1 MHLRRTYALVLIFC
15 SGVALAQDFNV
26 DSIKKAIERGK
37 EFEPKIELP
46 DIENSEGRK
55 AAQQAAERFYSRE
68 YRKRIE
74 NEVERLK
81 SEQFEEVLQ
90 GFKDQLEPESASTVL
105 ASGERIYIFI
115 SSSVP
120 LSTLRAYAFE
130 LDRINDPAIGLV
142 IRGFVGGMKR
152 FKPTLNFIQNIFQKD
167 ESCDLFSEE
176 CETYNAAMSIDPAL
190 FRKYSIRTVPA
201 IAYVRGITKEELT
214 LKGEGRSKLN
224 DREEADIVYGDIS
237 IEFSLEIIRRKT
249 RNKAVENIIKW
260 LRSGVYTR

>member
-1 MHLRRTYALVLIFC
+1 MHLRRTYALVLILC

-105 ASGERIYIFI
+105 ASGERIYIHFI
-115 SSSVP
+115 FCASLYTASVC
-120 LSTLRAYAFE
+120 L
-130 LDRINDPAIGLV
+130 
-142 IRGFVGGMKR
+142 
-152 FKPTLNFIQNIFQKD
+152 
-167 ESCDLFSEE
+167 
-176 CETYNAAMSIDPAL
+176 
-190 FRKYSIRTVPA
+190 
-201 IAYVRGITKEELT
+201 
-214 LKGEGRSKLN
+214 
-224 DREEADIVYGDIS
+224 
-237 IEFSLEIIRRKT
+237 
-249 RNKAVENIIKW
+249 
-260 LRSGVYTR
+260 